1 MQLNVTDRDIGS
13 GGIVEVSITSNED
26 IFEIVNDFEIIVKN
40 SSLLDYEVASQYS
53 ITVVA
58 TDMGAPP
65 L

>member
-13 GGIVEVSITSNED
+13 DGIVEVSITSYED
-26 IFEIVNDFEIIVKN
+26 IFEIINDYEISVKN
-40 SSLLDYEVASQYS
+40 SSLLDYEVTPQYS

-58 TDMGAPP
+58 TDMGLPP